1 LAELLFFAVVGG
13 VFVGG
18 CISEEAADYGEITAY
33 QQQQVSKAPQQ
44 RAGEEGL
51 GALTPQPEPKLA
63 ELQVVTDAKTGKK
76 RINLTIEEAI
86 TRTLLSSPE
95 IQVVSFEPQISKE
108 ELTKEVAAFD
118 RTIFGRYD
126 YSKDDEP
133 LNSTTLSDIGLT
145 RTRVWQAGVKQKAVT
160 GSELSFTWALTRTW
174 DDLATRRF
182 STRYEP
188 MLTFQIKQPL
198 LRDGWRQLN
207 LAGVNVARM
216 NYEISF
222 TGFREQLENVASQVI
237 KTYWTL
243 LQSRR
248 DSQIQ
253 QWLLEKT
260 VETLTRVLD
269 RKDIDA
275 TTVHIK
281 QIESSVESRRAALFE
296 TQKRIIDVQDSL
308 ARLLSD
314 AQINVLDDSELVPV
328 TEPKVE
334 LVNIDTFEAVK
345 SALQNSPTI
354 QQNRLKVDVAQIN
367 LDVSRNQSLP
377 RLDIVASADWLGFAE
392 HENEA
397 HEKLFNDSQA
407 HSSYAIG
414 VTFEYPLGNRQRRAE
429 VRRRRLELSMA
440 VSNLQNISDKVA
452 IVVKEKIRKV
462 ETSHRQMQ
470 AQTAALKAANIH
482 LDALEDSELIRGKL
496 TPEFLQVKLQA
507 QANMANAEQGQ
518 IKAVVDF
525 NIALVELA
533 QATGTVLQLHHVQ
546 AGLK

>member
-1 LAELLFFAVVGG
+1 LLFVAVAGG
-13 VFVGG
+13 VFVAG
-18 CISEEAADYGEITAY
+18 CVSEKVADYGELTDY

-51 GALTPQPEPKLA
+51 DALRPVPEPKLA
-63 ELQVVTDAKTGKK
+63 ELQVVTDPNTGKK
-76 RINLTIEEAI
+76 KINLTIEEAI
-86 TRTLLSSPE
+86 TRTLVGSPE
-95 IQVVSFEPQISKE
+95 IQIVSFEPQISKE
-108 ELTKEVAAFD
+108 ELTKQVAAFD
-118 RTIFGRYD
+118 RSIFGRYD

-133 LNSTTLSDIGLT
+133 INSTTLSDVGLT
-145 RTRVWQAGVKQKAVT
+145 RTRLWQAGVKQRAVT
-160 GSELSFTWALTRTW
+160 GSELSLAWALTRTW

-188 MLTFQIKQPL
+188 MVTFQIKQPL
-198 LRDGWRQLN
+198 LRDGWQQFN
-207 LAGVNVARM
+207 LAGVNAARL

-222 TGFREQLENVASQVI
+222 TSFREQLENVASQVI

-253 QWLLEKT
+253 RWLLEKT
-260 VETLTRVLD
+260 IETLTRVID

-275 TTVHIK
+275 TIVQIK
-281 QIESSVESRRAALFE
+281 QIESSVESRRATLFE

-314 AQINVLDDSELVPV
+314 AQINVLEDSELVPV

-334 LVNIDTFEAVK
+334 LISIDTFEAVK
-345 SALQNSPTI
+345 SALQNSPII

-367 LDVSRNQSLP
+367 LDVSRNQALP

-397 HEKLFNDSQA
+397 YEKLFNENQA

-414 VTFEYPLGNRQRRAE
+414 LSFEYPLGNRQRQAE
-429 VRRRRLELSMA
+429 VRRRRLELSRA
-440 VSNLQNISDKVA
+440 VSNLQNISDKVT

-462 ETSHRQMQ
+462 ETSHRQLQ
-470 AQTAALKAANIH
+470 AQTAALKAAKIH
-482 LDALEDSELIRGKL
+482 LEALEDSELIREKL

-507 QANMANAEQGQ
+507 QANLANAQQGQ

-533 QATGTVLQLHHVQ
+533 QATGTVLQLHHVE
-546 AGLK
+546 AALK